1 MEGLSPN
8 KRSSDAVIDQMF
20 SELREHIAD
29 EAHMRNQLADL
40 HAAVH
45 HKPDPAL
52 NDEGGLLYTVTRLNA
67 RIGEIESV
75 WRAHKTF
82 LAGFAAGVTA
92 LVTLLTDLIP
102 RVISYFRH

>member
-8 KRSSDAVIDQMF
+8 NRSSDAVIDQIAA
-20 SELREHIAD
+20 ELRAHI
-29 EAHMRNQLADL
+29 EEEREMQRQLADL
-40 HAAVH
+40 HSAVH
-45 HKPDPAL
+45 HKPDLAL
-52 NDEGGLLYTVTRLNA
+52 NDEGGLLYTVTRLSA
-67 RIGEIESV
+67 RIEEIESV